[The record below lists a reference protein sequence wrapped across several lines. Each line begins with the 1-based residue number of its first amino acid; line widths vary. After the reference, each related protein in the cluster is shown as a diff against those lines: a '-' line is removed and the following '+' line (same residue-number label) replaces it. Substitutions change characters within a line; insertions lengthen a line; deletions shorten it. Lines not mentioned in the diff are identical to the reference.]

1 MKKILVPTDF
11 SDNALQALLYAV
23 SLAKHTGAA
32 ITIYHVFRTGLS
44 ERMDGYVRQS
54 GEEQIDGLI
63 QRIQPTLEGGASVNG
78 VVIQGEPVDSI
89 LDRTARQT
97 YDLVVMGTEGETGIK
112 GFLVGSVTLEVIR
125 RTRQPVLAIPVNA
138 KLTLPQRMIFA
149 LDDQGISTT
158 GVLRP
163 LREIAAAFDAEVKI
177 YHQGREVKTVVP
189 DLLVDEALDGLRH
202 SFHQE
207 ASEEEVW
214 ESILQ
219 YTLDQKGD
227 LLCLIRR
234 ERGLLERLFH
244 HSVTREELS
253 SSPVPLLIL
262 HDAH

>member
-11 SDNALQALLYAV
+11 SENAYQALRYAIR
-23 SLAKHTGAA
+23 LANHTGAA
-32 ITIYHVFRTGLS
+32 LTLYHVFRSGLS

-54 GEEQIDGLI
+54 AEEQIDELI
-63 QRIQPTLEGGASVNG
+63 QRVQSSLEGAASVNG
-78 VVIQGEPVDSI
+78 VVIQGETVDAI
-89 LDRTARQT
+89 LDRTARQS
-97 YDLVVMGTEGETGIK
+97 YDLVIMGTEGENGIK

-125 RTRQPVLAIPVNA
+125 RTQKPVLALPANA
-138 KLTLPQRMIFA
+138 KLTLPQRLIFA

-158 GVLRP
+158 RVLQP
-163 LREIAAAFDAEVKI
+163 LREIAAVFDAEVKVF
-177 YHQGREVKTVVP
+177 HQSKELKAVVP

-214 ESILQ
+214 ERILQ
-219 YTLDQKGD
+219 YTLDQKAD

-234 ERGLLERLFH
+234 ERGFLERLFH

-262 HDAH
+262 HDPH

>member
-11 SDNALQALLYAV
+11 SDNAYQALRYAV
-23 SLAKHTGAA
+23 RLANHSGAA
-32 ITIYHVFRTGLS
+32 ITLYHVFRSGLS

-54 GEEQIDGLI
+54 AEEQIDELI
-63 QRIQPTLEGGASVNG
+63 QRVQSSLEGGASVNG
-78 VVIQGEPVDSI
+78 AVIQGEPVDSI
-89 LDRTARQT
+89 LNRSAHQS

-125 RTRQPVLAIPVNA
+125 QTVQPVLAIPVNA
-138 KLTLPQRMIFA
+138 KLTLPQRLIFA
-149 LDDQGISTT
+149 LDDQGISSTQ
-158 GVLRP
+158 VLTP
-163 LREIAAAFDAEVKI
+163 LRKIAAVFDAEVKI
-177 YHQGREVKTVVP
+177 FHQSKEVKTVVP

-207 ASEEEVW
+207 ASSEEVW

-219 YTLDQKGD
+219 YTLYQKGD

-234 ERGLLERLFH
+234 ERGFLERLFH

-262 HDAH
+262 HDLH